1 MIQQLEVLIVPGK
14 FQGKFKGKFESFNV
28 VSRFVY
34 DIDLYIL

>member
-14 FQGKFKGKFESFNV
+14 FQGKFQGKFENFSV